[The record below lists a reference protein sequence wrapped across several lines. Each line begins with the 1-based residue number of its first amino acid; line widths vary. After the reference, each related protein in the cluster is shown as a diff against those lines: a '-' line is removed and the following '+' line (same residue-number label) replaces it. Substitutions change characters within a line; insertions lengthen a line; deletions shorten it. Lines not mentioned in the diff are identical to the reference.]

1 MNDSLDINSL
11 SAGTPSAL
19 PSSTASST
27 SMNKDVQS
35 QQIISSGK
43 KPKKY
48 REREQWANKLE
59 FVFACMAY
67 AIGLGNVWR
76 FPYLCYKN
84 GGGAFFIPYFIFLIF
99 GAAPILFL
107 EVSIGQYFRHGGL
120 TVWNEI
126 CPLFRGIG
134 YGTITISFILNSYY
148 IIVIAW
154 ALLYFY
160 YSLRGDLLW
169 SRCDNPWNTENCWTQ
184 SLNVTPNNDSVNS
197 VIEFWEHKILQISPG
212 IDQPNGFQWELVL
225 TLLLAWI
232 MCFFCI
238 WKGVKSTGKAV
249 YVTAIFPY
257 LVITALFIRGIT
269 LPGAMKGIRFYIYPE
284 FERLKDSQVW
294 IDAGTQIFFSYAIA
308 LGCMVGLGSYNS
320 YNNNF
325 YHQLLFLTGANSGT
339 SVYSGFV
346 IFSILGYMAHE
357 QGLSIADVAESG
369 PGLAFIAY
377 PRAVA
382 MMPGASFWAVMFFA
396 MILLLGMGSQF
407 VGVEGFITAMVDLFP
422 QYLRVGKRREWFIL
436 AVCIGG
442 MYVFQLFDY
451 YGASGMC
458 LLWYCFFEAIVI
470 GWIYKSEH
478 LFDNIEHMI
487 GFRISKFFHYCWKY
501 ITPGVIGGTFAFYL
515 ATYKSIK
522 YNGTYEYPWWGIT
535 FGWFLAMI
543 SIIQLPISIVYF
555 WFTAPNISKKW
566 KFLTTPN
573 REINHATPHKNYI
586 KKINNNQNN
595 INNNNN
601 NNNNNSEM
609 NINNN
614 IAIEN
619 FKDIE
624 KC

>member
-120 TVWNEI
+120 TVWNKI

-197 VIEFWEHKILQISPG
+197 VIEFWENKILQISPG

-308 LGCMVGLGSYNS
+308 LGCMPIIVFDWCQQWN
-320 YNNNF
+320 
-325 YHQLLFLTGANSGT
+325 

-436 AVCIGG
+436 AVCIVSFGIGLSMVTRGG

-573 REINHATPHKNYI
+573 RDINHATPHKNYI

-601 NNNNNSEM
+601 NNNNSEM